1 MASDKDIYNVTKPSP
16 VTTNA
21 MASDKESSTVTK
33 PSPLPTNAT
42 ASDKD
47 ISTVTKP
54 SPVSTNATTVRK
66 ARKAKGKNQDEG
78 SGVEQRKQKRNVR
91 NV

>member
-1 MASDKDIYNVTKPSP
+1 
-16 VTTNA
+16 

-33 PSPLPTNAT
+33 PSP
-42 ASDKD
+42 
-47 ISTVTKP
+47 
-54 SPVSTNATTVRK
+54 VSTNAPTVRK

-78 SGVEQRKQKRNVR
+78 SGVEQRKRKRNVR